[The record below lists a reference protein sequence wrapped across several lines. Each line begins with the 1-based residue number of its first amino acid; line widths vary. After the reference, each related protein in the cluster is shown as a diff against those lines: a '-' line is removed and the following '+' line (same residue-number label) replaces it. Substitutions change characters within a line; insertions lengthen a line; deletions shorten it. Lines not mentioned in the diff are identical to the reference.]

1 MAPLDLH
8 DLLLERVKW
17 KTATNH
23 LKNVVDLVSPQQND
37 TSGIVAGFGFAQ
49 GDVPAH
55 DDAVTGLKVDL
66 VVGRQPLAFDDP
78 AAPRDRALLVLGRKG
93 DRAHFALELGQ
104 LLGRFMLGVEELAS
118 LSSVFTPI
126 AEFEGF
132 NPLRDSGK
140 IQNLEA
146 ALLLEIA
153 GQIVLVHP
161 LHGQNN
167 PRLFLVVATRKKG

>member
-8 DLLLERVKW
+8 DFLLKGVKR

-37 TSGIVAGFGFAQ
+37 TSGIVAGFVLAQ
-49 GDVPAH
+49 RDVPAH

-66 VVGRQPLAFDDP
+66 VVGREPFAFDDR
-78 AAPRDRALLVLGRKG
+78 AAPRDRALLVLSRKG
-93 DRAHFALELGQ
+93 DRAHFALKLDQ
-104 LLGRFMLGVEELAS
+104 LLGRFMLGVEELAF
-118 LSSVFTPI
+118 LSSVSTPI

-146 ALLLEIA
+146 A
-153 GQIVLVHP
+153 
-161 LHGQNN
+161 
-167 PRLFLVVATRKKG
+167 